1 MFEEKSDPQTEDDQ
15 PESDEQIAAVEA
27 DTLSARLWPW
37 PQADEWDD
45 LTVRRLLREVMEQVK
60 SGSLDAAARDLDK
73 LGPHIGERVE
83 LIFHVGVVLKK
94 LEQDKA
100 LARMLETGQRLYPDD
115 ENVANAV
122 NTLGS

>member
-1 MFEEKSDPQTEDDQ
+1 M
-15 PESDEQIAAVEA
+15 
-27 DTLSARLWPW
+27 
-37 PQADEWDD
+37 
-45 LTVRRLLREVMEQVK
+45 RRLLREVMEQVK

-94 LEQDKA
+94 LEQDTA